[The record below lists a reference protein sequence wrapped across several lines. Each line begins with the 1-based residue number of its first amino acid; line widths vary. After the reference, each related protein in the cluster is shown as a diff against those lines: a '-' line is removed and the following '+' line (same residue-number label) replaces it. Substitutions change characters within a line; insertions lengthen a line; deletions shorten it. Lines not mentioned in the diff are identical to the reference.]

1 MEGGVQRKSSE
12 VRQHTGWKGNGSCLS
27 FLDRLCLWV
36 VGLRKRWLR
45 AKEPQEMDVEMWGTQ
60 ADLRQESN
68 FRHWDFHSGFQIHLH
83 KGFLG
88 SYIFSLHCGVWFRR
102 SREGSDL
109 SAFGCT
115 GTLKACLG
123 WKATVWNEMFSLL
136 PSLFSLLFFLWLSIC
151 YWQIHG
157 SNLLKELW
165 KLMNKQKK

>member
-27 FLDRLCLWV
+27 FLDRLCLWG

-88 SYIFSLHCGVWFRR
+88 SFIFSLHCEVWFRR
-102 SREGSDL
+102 SREGPDL
-109 SAFGCT
+109 SALDAQG
-115 GTLKACLG
+115 L
-123 WKATVWNEMFSLL
+123 WKPVWVGRPLSGMQSS
-136 PSLFSLLFFLWLSIC
+136 PFFLHYFPFCFSSGCLFAIGK
-151 YWQIHG
+151 YMAAIY
-157 SNLLKELW
+157 
-165 KLMNKQKK
+165 